1 MESAHPFVPPHVMLC
16 EKGPTRCPKTQ
27 DSIETLV
34 GRSPWTCTQGSDFWS
49 HIGNR
54 YLLGREALS
63 LQAFW
68 TLSPRD
74 NLCLIFFSPR
84 QSTLEGRI
92 LALPSVHLT
101 PQASPP
107 DRLTAC

>member
-74 NLCLIFFSPR
+74 NLCLIFFFPAPVHPGR
-84 QSTLEGRI
+84 QNSRAPLSS
-92 LALPSVHLT
+92 LDPSGV
-101 PQASPP
+101 PS
-107 DRLTAC
+107 